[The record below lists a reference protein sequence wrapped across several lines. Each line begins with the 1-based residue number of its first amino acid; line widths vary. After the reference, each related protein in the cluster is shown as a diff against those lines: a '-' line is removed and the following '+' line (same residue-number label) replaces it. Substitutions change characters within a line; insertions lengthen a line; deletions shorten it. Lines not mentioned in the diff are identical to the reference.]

1 MSRMEYCEERREVAR
16 FMRRLYRMGLTTT
29 SGGNLSLRLADGN
42 TLLTPSA
49 SDKGR
54 MRARE
59 IGVLSPAGELVAP
72 PGFRPSIESR
82 MHLAVYQARP
92 EIGAVVHAHPLT
104 ASAFAGTRAEIDTTL
119 IAESHAILGQIVYVP
134 YFPMGSAELAEAIGK
149 AAATA
154 DCLVMRNHG
163 ALTVGR
169 NLLQAFDRLE
179 VLESAARMTLLVRQH
194 LRDETTP
201 LDFEAL
207 AQIDRFMGRR

>member
-1 MSRMEYCEERREVAR
+1 MSRTEYREECREVAR

-29 SGGNLSLRLADGN
+29 SGGNLSLRLADGS

-54 MRARE
+54 MRGRE
-59 IGVLSPAGELVAP
+59 IGVLSPTGEVVAP
-72 PGFRPSIESR
+72 HGFRPSIESR
-82 MHLAVYQARP
+82 MHLEVYQARP
-92 EIGAVVHAHPLT
+92 EVGAVVHAHPLT
-104 ASAFAGTRAEIDTTL
+104 VSAFAGTRAEIDTTL
-119 IAESHAILGQIVYVP
+119 IAESHAILGRIAYVP
-134 YFPMGSAELAEAIGK
+134 YFPMGSMELAEAVGR
-149 AAATA
+149 AAARA

-179 VLESAARMTLLVRQH
+179 VLETAARMTLLVRQH

-201 LDFEAL
+201 LDVAAL
-207 AQIDRFMGRR
+207 EQIDRFMGRR